1 MKYKLDVKS
10 ILWKGGWVGGVGEV
24 VVLWSCGG
32 LFSVLLL
39 DGAALCG
46 WGVGPSGLVA
56 GFLA

>member
-1 MKYKLDVKS
+1 MLT
-10 ILWKGGWVGGVGEV
+10 LFCGRGGVGEV
-24 VVLWSCGG
+24 VALWSCGG

-46 WGVGPSGLVA
+46 QGVGPSSLVA

>member
-1 MKYKLDVKS
+1 MKYKLDVNS
-10 ILWKGGWVGGVGEV
+10 ILWKGRWGVGGVGEV
-24 VVLWSCGG
+24 VVWSCGG

-46 WGVGPSGLVA
+46 QGVGPSGLVA